1 MLPFGMTASP
11 KRPPYPT
18 DMTDDEWEVYQ
29 EVFPEHIGIPGV
41 SEAKYSVRDLLNA
54 TRYQERTGCQW
65 RNLPH
70 DFPPWKTV
78 SYWFYTWKE
87 QGRYETLRELVV
99 RRVREKEGRAP
110 TPTAGCIDSQS
121 VKTTEAGGPKGFD
134 AGKKI
139 KGRKRHI
146 LVDVC
151 GSILLVLVT
160 AASIQDRDGG
170 AMLLA
175 MAAAKYPT
183 LLLVWADSVYK
194 GEAIDKASHQTRI
207 AVEIK
212 EREAGVK
219 GFVPVRKR
227 WVVERTFG
235 WLNRSRRLSKDY
247 ERTTTSSQAWID
259 LAMIRIGVGQLCR
272 EPLRL
277 RNLAS

>member
-1 MLPFGMTASP
+1 MAELVPR
-11 KRPPYPT
+11 RPYDT
-18 DMTDDEWEVYQ
+18 DMTDEEYAIYQ
-29 EVFPEHIGIPGV
+29 EVFPEHIGLPGV
-41 SEAKYSVRDLLNA
+41 REAKYPVREILNA
-54 TRYQERTGCQW
+54 IRYQERTGCQW

-70 DFPPWKTV
+70 DFPPWKHVT
-78 SYWFYTWKE
+78 YCFYTWKK

-121 VKTTEAGGPKGFD
+121 VRTTDAGGPKGFD

-139 KGRKRHI
+139 KGRKRHE
-146 LVDVC
+146 LVDVT

-160 AASIQDRDGG
+160 VASLQDRDGG

-175 MAAAKYPT
+175 MAAANYPT
-183 LLLVWADSVYK
+183 PLLVWADSAYK
-194 GEAIDKASHQTRI
+194 GEAMDKASHQTGI

-212 EREAGVK
+212 EREAGIK

-247 ERTTTSSQAWID
+247 ERTLSSSQAWIH
-259 LAMIRIGVGQLCR
+259 LAMIRIGAGQLCR

-277 RNLAS
+277 RKIAV

>member
-1 MLPFGMTASP
+1 MPAPAERS
-11 KRPPYPT
+11 PYPT
-18 DMTDDEWEVYQ
+18 DMTDEEWVLYQ
-29 EVFPEHIGIPGV
+29 DVFPEHTGIPGV
-41 SEAKYSVRDLLNA
+41 SEAKYSVRELLNA
-54 TRYQERTGCQW
+54 IRYQERTGCQW

-78 SYWFYTWKE
+78 SYWFYTWKK
-87 QGRYETLRELVV
+87 QGRYEVLRERVA
-99 RRVREKEGRAP
+99 RRMREAEGRAP

-146 LVDVC
+146 LVDVL
-151 GSILLVLVT
+151 GVILLVIVT
-160 AASIQDRDGG
+160 AASVQDRDGG
-170 AMLLA
+170 ALLLKA
-175 MAAAKYPT
+175 AAAKYPT
-183 LLLVWADSVYK
+183 LRLVWVDSAYN
-194 GEAIDKASHQTRI
+194 GEPIETASKATEI

-212 EREAGVK
+212 AREEGAK

-247 ERTTTSSQAWID
+247 ERTTSSSQAWID
-259 LAMIRIGVGQLCR
+259 LAMVRIGVGRLCR
-272 EPLRL
+272 KPLRL
-277 RNLAS
+277 RQIVS